1 MRYFRL
7 AYKDNMTSTTHV
19 EDVRA
24 VSAEEAASISPM
36 NGMGYPLSQVKEISL
51 AERAEAIKSHIGM
64 ADFDRKMMVRCGV
77 MSEER
82 ARHNYEN
89 VVRHYEVELKEVE
102 EAMAV

>member
-19 EDVRA
+19 EDMRA
-24 VSAEEAASISPM
+24 DSKEDAIAKAC
-36 NGMGYPLSQVKEISL
+36 GCGYPLTQVREISL
-51 AERAEAIKSHIGM
+51 AERVSAIEGHIGM

-82 ARHNYEN
+82 AQQNYEN